1 MQQQVEHNTNT
12 GTVSIEVLKPSKADQ
27 ERYRVALRRLHKN
40 LETITNTFAQV
51 SADLALI
58 RERRLYLIGGYDS
71 FKSFCEAELGKSRM
85 RVNQL
90 LQAHEIM
97 RELMESGVP
106 EAELPENER
115 LCRELR
121 GIPIDLRS
129 EVWDLVKKNCAR
141 IGREPDRSDVHK
153 AAKQLESDSA
163 KRDRQQSEILRAY
176 HRAAKLLGVTLA
188 VESLAPNFRRR
199 LTVELIAIDEQV
211 KLLLTSLNSQALE
224 AITDEK
230 ETEDPANRT
239 PSGPKMKTESE
250 ARRGGESPMVR
261 T

>member
-1 MQQQVEHNTNT
+1 MEQQAEHNTNS
-12 GTVSIEVLKPSKADQ
+12 GTFSIEVLKPSKADHD
-27 ERYRVALRRLHKN
+27 RYRVAVRRLHKN
-40 LETITNTFAQV
+40 LETISNTFAQV

-71 FKSFCEAELGKSRM
+71 FKSFCQAELGKSRM

-90 LQAHEIM
+90 VQAHEIM

-141 IGREPDRSDVHK
+141 TGREPDRSDVHK

-176 HRAAKLLGVTLA
+176 HRVAKLLGVTLA

-199 LTVELIAIDEQV
+199 LTVELMAIGEQV

-224 AITDEK
+224 RITDEK
-230 ETEDPANRT
+230 ETED
-239 PSGPKMKTESE
+239 SGEPDSEPTETE
-250 ARRGGESPMVR
+250 TENENGI
-261 T
+261 